1 MNKDEEAEY
10 QAGEWTAAVA
20 KARRLGARREER
32 LGYGVALLMI
42 FGMSAILWVALWGAA
57 RYLTG
62 GLP

>member
-1 MNKDEEAEY
+1 MTDN
-10 QAGEWTAAVA
+10 WNAVVVE
-20 KARRLGARREER
+20 ARRLGARREKR

-42 FGMSAILWVALWGAA
+42 FGMSAILWVALWGTA